1 MKKKFKKKLDK
12 REKLFKK
19 QKKERGWSD
28 DELWSL
34 DNTLAKLILPRL
46 KRFRKISSG
55 FPYSETETQ
64 ETWYEKIDKMIF
76 AFEFYSK
83 DVLDILSKKDYK
95 KVDQGLNLFAKY
107 YGNLWF

>member
-1 MKKKFKKKLDK
+1 MNKKLKKKLGK

-76 AFEFYSK
+76 AFEFYAK
-83 DVLDILSKKDYK
+83 DKFELITKKDSK
-95 KVDQGLNLFAKY
+95 RITQGLNLFAKY